1 MNDPLK
7 DTIEKSRQH
16 LADLIDK
23 IEDGFESVADES
35 AELWDDAKP
44 RLRAMK
50 ASIVAAE
57 EALQTK
63 TEEAR
68 LQAHLAVMD
77 AHDQWSHLSQPVIEL
92 ARHARNKVNQNWSTP
107 NCALT
112 WRKWMPGIS
121 SMKRASRSAGNS
133 GRRGERGADQ
143 PESGRRTWQELGRC
157 RQRLDGYTLSQSA

>member
-23 IEDGFESVADES
+23 IEDGFESIADES

-92 ARHARNKVNQNWSTP
+92 ARHAREQGQPKLEHAELRAHLAKMDARDFLNEKGEQ
-107 NCALT
+107 
-112 WRKWMPGIS
+112 IS
-121 SMKRASRSAGNS
+121 REFRQAK
-133 GRRGERGADQ
+133 
-143 PESGRRTWQELGRC
+143 ESVEQTSLKAAEELGKS
-157 RQRLDGYTLSQSA
+157 LEGVGSAWTDIR